1 MERVL
6 VTGATCPLGR
16 RLIQRLQEEPGL
28 SKVIGIEPRNTTDR
42 MDGIELVEFEPD
54 DRELV
59 AFIADQRIDT
69 VIHAGMVPA
78 RSGSMARVGPAD
90 VIGTM
95 RLCAAVGSPKVSVR
109 SLLLVSSSDVYPADP
124 HTPLLQREDDVTADG
139 EAEPSASLLEAE
151 EYGRDVARRLGHLD
165 VAILR
170 LAELGG
176 GGLGGPLSSALL
188 QPLVPDPLGY
198 DAQVQWLHA
207 ADAVDAIA
215 FAARL
220 ELAGVYNVASD
231 GVLRWSEARSL
242 RGRPSIP
249 VLPFEA
255 GPFAPLL
262 RRFGVPHLPEGT
274 GDVLRFGSA
283 VDSAKL
289 RSAGWQ
295 ARHDQHGC
303 VRALEG

>member
-6 VTGATCPLGR
+6 VTGATNPLGR
-16 RLIQRLQEEPGL
+16 HLIQRLQEEPGL
-28 SKVIGIEPRNTTDR
+28 AKVIGVEPRTTTDW
-42 MDGIELVEFEPD
+42 MDGIELVAFEAD

-59 AFIADQRIDT
+59 GFLADQRIDT

-78 RSGSMARVGPAD
+78 RSGSPTSSGPAD

-95 RLCAAVGSPKVSVR
+95 RLCAAVGSPRVSVR
-109 SLLLVSSSDVYPADP
+109 ALLLVSSSDVYPAEP
-124 HTPLLQREDDVTADG
+124 HTPLLQREDDATADG
-139 EAEPSASLLEAE
+139 EAEPAASLLEAE
-151 EYGRDVARRLGHLD
+151 EYARELARRLGHLD

-188 QPLVPDPLGY
+188 QPLLPDPLGY
-198 DAQVQWLHA
+198 DPQVQWLHA
-207 ADAVDAIA
+207 DDAVEAIA

-231 GVLRWSEARSL
+231 GVLRWSEARAL

-262 RRFGVPHLPEGT
+262 RRIGIPHLPEGT

-283 VDSAKL
+283 LDASKL

-303 VRALEG
+303 LRALGR